1 MRHRTPAIL
10 LAAAALAWAVP
21 AAASSP
27 QLSAVVSQK
36 PVSWTPNVSAGAV
49 VGQSACNSTY
59 FGTAQSCQS
68 EVYDTA
74 YVNGEVVAVG
84 AFTEVCQPGTLAQGL
99 CQPGTQVTRND
110 IFAYQAG
117 TGVIDPNFVP
127 LLNSGPAWTVI
138 AGPAGTNTVYVGGQ
152 FTTVNGVT
160 HKGIVQLNVNPGVT
174 SGPTA
179 DGSVVTGF
187 KANVSNYVRRL
198 ALSPDGT
205 ALYLGGQFSTV
216 NGVARTAL
224 ARVNAATGAVD
235 PAFNITLSSPIATLP
250 LKVGAMDLSADGKLL
265 AVGGTALTVNGS
277 PRPRLVIVATGGTLG
292 ATAQLA
298 DFTAPI
304 LNNNC
309 SAEPDYVRALSI
321 APDGSY

>member
-1 MRHRTPAIL
+1 MFANASGTSSRLPGSASHCVETLARSGSPRRLLGRVAVQTRSVSRGASMRHRTPAIL

-68 EVYDTA
+68 
-74 YVNGEVVAVG
+74 
-84 AFTEVCQPGTLAQGL
+84 
-99 CQPGTQVTRND
+99 GTQVTRND

-127 LLNSGPAWTVI
+127 VVNSGPAWTVI
-138 AGPAGTNTVYVGGQ
+138 AGPAGSNTVYVGGQ
-152 FTTVNGVT
+152 FTSVNGAT

-179 DGSVVTGF
+179 DGSVVSGF

-205 ALYLGGQFSTV
+205 ALYLGGQFTTV
-216 NGVARTAL
+216 NGVTRTDL
-224 ARVNAATGAVD
+224 ARINATTGAVD
-235 PAFNITLSSPIATLP
+235 P
-250 LKVGAMDLSADGKLL
+250 
-265 AVGGTALTVNGS
+265 
-277 PRPRLVIVATGGTLG
+277 
-292 ATAQLA
+292 
-298 DFTAPI
+298 
-304 LNNNC
+304 
-309 SAEPDYVRALSI
+309 
-321 APDGSY
+321 